1 MGLSLPDNYGMYHIK
16 AGDEVQKSRH
26 KKIPIINY
34 LKGSD
39 WKIHPDW

>member
-1 MGLSLPDNYGMYHIK
+1 MYYIK
-16 AGDEVQKSRH
+16 AGDKVQRSRLE
-26 KKIPIINY
+26 KTPVIDY

>member
-1 MGLSLPDNYGMYHIK
+1 MYYIK
-16 AGDEVQKSRH
+16 AGNEVQKTRH